1 MSTPTPST
9 GSVADDEGTP
19 DGRRDGRT
27 GGRRHLL
34 GFPLRWADLRWFLGC
49 YLLFSAVGVGI
60 GTLIVHPLRH
70 SWMQHVDE
78 SIERWLAGH
87 RTSWL
92 NSATFVGS
100 ELADTIVKITVTAL
114 VAIVMLA
121 VWRRWLEPLTVALA
135 LVLEASV
142 FITVTWIVGRP
153 RPAVPRLEGSPV
165 GSSFPSGHV
174 AAAVTYGAIVVVV
187 FWRTRQHWARLLGV
201 TVVALVAAIAGFS
214 RMYRGMHHLSDV
226 IAGAALGLT
235 SVLATRAILL
245 RTVARR
251 PGEQPVVAGAPPQPA
266 S

>member
-1 MSTPTPST
+1 MSTPTARTDSVT
-9 GSVADDEGTP
+9 GDDGRATT
-19 DGRRDGRT
+19 RRDGRT
-27 GGRRHLL
+27 VRRRHLL
-34 GFPLRWADLRWFLGC
+34 GFPLRWADVRWFLGC
-49 YLLFSAVGVGI
+49 YVLFSAVGVGL
-60 GTLIVHPLRH
+60 GMLIVHPLRH
-70 SWMQHVDE
+70 SWLQHVDE

-100 ELADTIVKITVTAL
+100 ELADTVVKITVTVV
-114 VAIVMLA
+114 VAIMMLV
-121 VWRRWLEPLTVALA
+121 VWRRWLEPLMVALA

-174 AAAVTYGAIVVVV
+174 AAAVTYGGIVVVV
-187 FWRTRQHWARLLGV
+187 FWRTRRHWARVLGV
-201 TVVALVAAIAGFS
+201 AVVALIASIAGFS

-226 IAGAALGLT
+226 VSGAALGLVA
-235 SVLATRAILL
+235 VLATRAILL

-251 PGEQPVVAGAPPQPA
+251 AGEQPVVAGEPPRPVT
-266 S
+266 